1 MRINTCRSGFSRD
14 STSRTGDSRLKPLLQ
29 PLLRPLPQRAAGF
42 GRHQRGI
49 ALIVVLWLTILLTV
63 IGSGFA
69 FSMRSEALSARNAL
83 SLAQVRAVADGAI
96 ERVAFELQRP
106 RTLADAWAGDD
117 EPHTW
122 TDGEVTI
129 VARAV
134 DESAK
139 IDLNMAPEPLL
150 KGLLTAVGGLDPDAA
165 QKLVDAIADWRDPD
179 DLRRPNGAE
188 EAEYRAAGRS
198 YRPPNASFE
207 TVGELQRVLGMTPEL
222 FARVNGA
229 LTVYSNRPGI
239 NPATASRDVLL
250 ALPGVTAEVV
260 DTFLAQRQE
269 ARQNKLPVPPFPQAA
284 GLGGGAIPVWRIH
297 AEARLPD
304 GVTFI
309 RDAVLRPSAEPRR
322 PLIAYLWQEGTLV
335 PPPEPNAG
343 AAAPAP
349 PAHGT
354 GNL

>member
-1 MRINTCRSGFSRD
+1 MMRMRMIPCRSGFSRD
-14 STSRTGDSRLKPLLQ
+14 STSRTGHSRLKPLLQ
-29 PLLRPLPQRAAGF
+29 RPAPRRAAGHA
-42 GRHQRGI
+42 RRQRGI
-49 ALIVVLWLTILLTV
+49 ALIVVLWLTMLLTV

-83 SLAQVRAVADGAI
+83 SLAQVRAIADGAV

-106 RTLADAWAGDD
+106 RNLADIWLADGQA
-117 EPHTW
+117 HTW

-150 KGLLTAVGGLDPDAA
+150 KGLLTAVGGLDADAA
-165 QKLVDAIADWRDPD
+165 QKLVDAIVDWRDPD

-188 EAEYRAAGRS
+188 ESDYRAAGRS
-198 YRPPNASFE
+198 YRPANAPFE
-207 TVGELQRVLGMTPEL
+207 TVGELQRVLGMTPAL
-222 FARVNGA
+222 FARIAEA
-229 LTVYSNRPGI
+229 LTVYSYRPGI
-239 NPATASRDVLL
+239 NAATASRDVLL
-250 ALPGVTAEVV
+250 ALPGVTADVV
-260 DTFLAQRQE
+260 DAFLAQRQE

-284 GLGGGAIPVWRIH
+284 GFGGGAIPVWRIQ

-309 RDAVLRPSAEPRR
+309 RDAVLRPSADPRR
-322 PLIAYLWQEGTLV
+322 PVVAYLWQDGTLS

-343 AAAPAP
+343 ASAPVS